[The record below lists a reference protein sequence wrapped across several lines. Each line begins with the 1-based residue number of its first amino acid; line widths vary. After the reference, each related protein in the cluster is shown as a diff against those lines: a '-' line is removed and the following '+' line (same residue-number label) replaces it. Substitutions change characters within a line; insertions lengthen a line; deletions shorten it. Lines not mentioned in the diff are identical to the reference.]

1 MRRKSMKKRIIG
13 IGMCILLAAGL
24 TACGTPKNE
33 SGNEAEKNEN
43 GTQKETSGS
52 DEEMVL
58 EFPSRQR
65 SRGFRNFGRKQS
77 LSLRSVMRMSRSICI
92 RFLLTAM

>member
-33 SGNEAEKNEN
+33 SGTEAEKNDN
-43 GTQKETSGS
+43 GTQ
-52 DEEMVL
+52 
-58 EFPSRQR
+58 
-65 SRGFRNFGRKQS
+65 
-77 LSLRSVMRMSRSICI
+77 
-92 RFLLTAM
+92 